1 MIRTIVH
8 HSDRNV
14 RLIENDIV
22 STFNEIQPGFY
33 DICLDRNGE
42 LEGLAI
48 RDLPKVYPLL
58 PSDSVDNV
66 NKFIDIFISENYK
79 DILDSNNMLR
89 RDGILLEGDPGIGKT
104 NYINYYI
111 KRLIENTNAIVF
123 NCSTYSTLLALSAK
137 LQDIRLLQSNLIVI
151 VLEEF
156 ESMLSYNNAESALK
170 NMLDG
175 INGVNDQLALATTN
189 YIEKIPE
196 SLKNRKSRFKYVV
209 NLTMSSDKNRVKEWL
224 KYTISGIIKDVTD
237 DDLLHLVDVCHNRS
251 IDDIKHICLDFKL
264 GLDFLPSKK
273 SIGFGQ

>member
-33 DICLDRNGE
+33 DICLDRNGK

-209 NLTMSSDKNRVKEWL
+209 NLTMSNDKNRVKEWL